1 LKENLKPLS
10 KLQIAVVTFL
20 IFIIIIILARYI
32 TNQDFRNLVDTKILN
47 KQVTDDDLNYIEIN
61 SEDSPTIFAYDNYI
75 GVFSKST
82 LSIYNSKGNV
92 ENDLSLNITTPIFDT
107 SDKYVIIAEKNGSKF
122 FVINSTSIL
131 WENNIDGKINKINI
145 NENGYVT
152 IIASNSTY
160 TSIVIVYNSDGTELF
175 KSYFPST
182 YAMTATISKNNNYVA
197 IGEID
202 YSGTVIKS
210 NIRIMNLSD
219 AQIVY
224 QFNAPD
230 NEIITNIK
238 YTDKNLAICSFSNS
252 IYKVSTSEATKI
264 CDITEETSFVNI
276 DMSNILALIERQSS
290 GFFSYEYHLI
300 FQSLTSNTENLY
312 VLSNG
317 LPKQTVACGKIIALN
332 YGNSVDVINQNGTLK
347 KSYSSN
353 QQIKTLVVGEHIVGI
368 LYKDKIEIINL

>member
-10 KLQIAVVTFL
+10 KLQITVMTFL
-20 IFIIIIILARYI
+20 IFIVVIILARYV

-47 KQVTDDDLNYIEIN
+47 KQVTENDLNYIEIN
-61 SEDSPTIFAYDNYI
+61 SEDSPTVFAYDSFI

-82 LSIYNSKGNV
+82 LSIYNGKGNV
-92 ENDLSLNITTPIFDT
+92 ENDLSLNITTPIYNT
-107 SDKYVIIAEKNGSKF
+107 AGKYVILAEKNGSKF
-122 FVINSTSIL
+122 FVINSTSML
-131 WENNIDGKINKINI
+131 WEGSIDGKINKINI

-152 IIASNSTY
+152 IIISNSTY
-160 TSIVIVYNSDGTELF
+160 NSIVIVYNSDGTELF

-182 YAMTATISKNNNYVA
+182 YAMTATISKNNDYVA

-230 NEIITNIK
+230 NEILNNIK
-238 YTDKNLAICSFSNS
+238 YTDKNMAICSFSNS
-252 IYKVSTSEATKI
+252 IYKISTSEATKI
-264 CDITEETSFVNI
+264 CDITEETSFANI
-276 DMSNILALIERQSS
+276 DMTNILALIERQSS
-290 GFFSYEYHLI
+290 GLFSYEYHLT
-300 FQSLTSNTENLY
+300 FQSLISNTENLY

-317 LPKQTVACGKIIALN
+317 LPKQTIACGKIIALN
-332 YGNSVDVINQNGTLK
+332 YGSSVDVINQNGALK
-347 KSYSSN
+347 KSYTST
-353 QQIKTLVVGEHIVGI
+353 QQIKSLVVGEHIVGI

>member
-1 LKENLKPLS
+1 MKENLKPLS
-10 KLQIAVVTFL
+10 KLQITVMTFL
-20 IFIIIIILARYI
+20 IFIVVIILARYV

-47 KQVTDDDLNYIEIN
+47 KQVTENDLNYIEIN
-61 SEDSPTIFAYDNYI
+61 SEDSPTVFAYDSFI

-82 LSIYNSKGNV
+82 LSIYNGKGNV
-92 ENDLSLNITTPIFDT
+92 ENDLSLNITTPIYNT
-107 SDKYVIIAEKNGSKF
+107 AGKYVILAEKNGSKF
-122 FVINSTSIL
+122 FVINSTSML
-131 WENNIDGKINKINI
+131 WEGSIDGKINKINI

-152 IIASNSTY
+152 IIISNSTY
-160 TSIVIVYNSDGTELF
+160 NSIVIVYNSDGTELF

-182 YAMTATISKNNNYVA
+182 YAMTATISKNNDYVA

-230 NEIITNIK
+230 NEILNNIK
-238 YTDKNLAICSFSNS
+238 YTDKNMAICSFSNS
-252 IYKVSTSEATKI
+252 IYKISTSEATKI
-264 CDITEETSFVNI
+264 CDITEETSFANI
-276 DMSNILALIERQSS
+276 DMTNILALIERQSS
-290 GFFSYEYHLI
+290 GLFSYEYHLT
-300 FQSLTSNTENLY
+300 FQSLISNTENLY

-317 LPKQTVACGKIIALN
+317 LPKQTIACGKIIALN
-332 YGNSVDVINQNGTLK
+332 YGSSVDVINQNGALK
-347 KSYSSN
+347 KSYTST
-353 QQIKTLVVGEHIVGI
+353 QQIKSLVVGEHIVGI